1 MWIHEGMTAFPKL
14 KLKTVPGMD
23 PIMQFQQT
31 ESVPDGDLGMARVD
45 VSVSLCLSLVCLG
58 AGSWARKLARCL
70 ECSSR
75 VAESGRASSQDA
87 LEHLVPQTLRN
98 EPCSWHDIFTS
109 GSRKWK

>member
-45 VSVSLCLSLVCLG
+45 VSVSCPCWCMASPDLLG
-58 AGSWARKLARCL
+58 C
-70 ECSSR
+70 
-75 VAESGRASSQDA
+75 RAAPPHS
-87 LEHLVPQTLRN
+87 
-98 EPCSWHDIFTS
+98 
-109 GSRKWK
+109 